1 MFSKF
6 VCVVLVKKTERTR
19 GKKNQKIPI
28 HVHTFSLNWNAN
40 DRGEFKNKFLA
51 NENCLLLEILTCLL
65 PAKKTTVLFVP
76 LTWQQTKLRARV
88 ALVTADDI
96 PHAAENHAQHVV
108 PDSGCGV
115 SEHAQSWI

>member
-19 GKKNQKIPI
+19 GKKPRKFLSMST
-28 HVHTFSLNWNAN
+28 HSVLNGN

-76 LTWQQTKLRARV
+76 LTWQQTELRDCV

-96 PHAAENHAQHVV
+96 PHAA
-108 PDSGCGV
+108 
-115 SEHAQSWI
+115 